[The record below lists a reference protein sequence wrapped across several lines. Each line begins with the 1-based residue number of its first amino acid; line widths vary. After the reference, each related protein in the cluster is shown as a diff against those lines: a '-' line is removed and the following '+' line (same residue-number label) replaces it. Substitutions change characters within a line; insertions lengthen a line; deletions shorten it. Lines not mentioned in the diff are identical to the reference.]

1 MKGFSIFLQMMMM
14 IIIMVL
20 AVMII
25 TMEVQEF
32 HAG

>member
-14 IIIMVL
+14 IIMVL

>member
-14 IIIMVL
+14 MIMVL